1 MKNKIK
7 ENNYAFIDA
16 QNLYLGTKDD
26 GWAVDIF
33 KLRIYLK
40 DKYKV
45 SKAFWFIGYIEEN
58 EKFYSLLRNAGFEIV
73 FKEISQGKNGKL
85 KGNVDVDLTLT
96 TVDLLSKYDNAILI
110 TSDGDF
116 ASLVK
121 YLEDKDKFK
130 VALSPNRKKT
140 SFLLRK
146 ACGWKRAIQY
156 LEDIRGELKKIEKQK
171 APSRD

>member
-1 MKNKIK
+1 MKKK

-40 DKYKV
+40 EKYHIT
-45 SKAFWFIGYIEEN
+45 KAFWFIGYLEEN
-58 EKFYSLLRNAGFEIV
+58 KKFYTLLKDAGFEII
-73 FKEISQGKNGKL
+73 FKEISQDGNGKP
-85 KGNVDVDLTLT
+85 KGNVDVDLTLH
-96 TVDLLSKYDNAILI
+96 TVDMLHRYDNAVLI

-116 ASLVK
+116 ASLVV
-121 YLEDKDKFK
+121 YLQEKNKFR
-130 VALSPNRKKT
+130 VVLSPNRKKT

-146 ACGWKRAIQY
+146 ACGWKRSIQY
-156 LEDIRGELKKIEKQK
+156 LIDVKGELKIQTKQK

>member
-1 MKNKIK
+1 MKKK

-33 KLRIYLK
+33 KLRVYLQE
-40 DKYKV
+40 KYHTT
-45 SKAFWFIGYIEEN
+45 KAFWFIGYMQEN
-58 EKFYSLLRNAGFEIV
+58 EKFYTLLKNAGFKIV
-73 FKEISQGKNGKL
+73 FKEISQDGKGKP
-85 KGNVDVDLTLT
+85 KGNVDVDLTLH
-96 TVDLLSKYDNAILI
+96 TVDMLHAYDSAVLI

-116 ASLVK
+116 ASLVT
-121 YLEDKDKFK
+121 YLQEKNKFK

-146 ACGWKRAIQY
+146 ACGWKRSIQY
-156 LEDIRGELKKIEKQK
+156 LEDVRDELKTQTKQK